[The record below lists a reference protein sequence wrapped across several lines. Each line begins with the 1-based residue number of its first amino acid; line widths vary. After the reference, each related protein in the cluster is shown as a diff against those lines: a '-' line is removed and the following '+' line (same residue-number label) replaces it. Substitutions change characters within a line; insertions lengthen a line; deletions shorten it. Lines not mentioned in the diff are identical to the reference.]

1 MAFAASCGRWGQLRQ
16 PGAGRVRSCRVSGEV
31 ERASVWRIHRLEY
44 GTRLR
49 SGCLGRE
56 AQPPGRVLW
65 VARPKIHGRRLH
77 CSLGA
82 DDALTALRR
91 AMRELQLDA
100 FIVPTADPHQS
111 EFPSECFARRAFL
124 TGFTGSAG
132 TALVLAQPTEEALLW
147 TDGRYFLQAEQ
158 QLSSAWQLMRS
169 GLPETPTLESY
180 LLRGADARAPKRSPP
195 LRVGID
201 PLLHSVASVR
211 RLLQQGIQVVPLDT
225 AHGVLNPVDGVWG
238 TQRPPLPR
246 AAVREHPLEHAGRS
260 VSDKLHEVRD
270 AMPEGVDGLW
280 VSMLDDIGWL
290 FNIRGADIPHCPV
303 ALAYALV
310 WRDGSA
316 VLFLDESK
324 LQGAAGEAVRQRLQ
338 EAQVLLMAY
347 EQCVPY
353 LEEHCGAAQRRLWM
367 DPGSTSLAMA
377 LAATAN
383 TAESPMPDGER
394 LAEALVQAGQ
404 RAHLAISPVPLMKAV
419 KNDAELAGMRAAHI
433 RDGAALCRFLY
444 WLEQRVAQRA
454 TDGHRDKDDALT
466 EYSIGERLEAFR
478 AADPTFVTTAFDT
491 IAGSGPNGAIIHYCA
506 EADTCRRI
514 RADEVLLLD
523 SGGQYVDG
531 TTDVTRT
538 MFLRGSADDT
548 TEPDAFV
555 RECYTRVLR
564 GHIALDTAVFPEG
577 TAGCMLDS
585 FARRELWRA
594 GLDYRHGTG
603 HGVGAALNVHEG
615 PQSISMRVSVPAVG
629 LQPGMVVSNE
639 PGYYQ
644 DGAFGIRLENLLV
657 VREVSTPARFGDRR
671 YLGFERLTLVPFD
684 KQLMDLHMLSASE
697 MDWVDAYHAQVLATV
712 GSYLAER
719 EEGEVLRWL
728 ERACAPLARPPRASG
743 SPVRNGQEG
752 RGGGIAERW
761 LGAAIVAL
769 VLGGLTWASAALWTP
784 PVRAAEVVVPTPNPS
799 ITAPDTDDA
808 SGQQPDRPRRLS
820 LLTEE
825 PRITHRC
832 YLDVAIADQ
841 PAGRIVIGVYA
852 DEAPQSAQCFL
863 SMCERGYAG
872 TDVYRIL
879 SGFTVQVGP
888 PPTTSSSSA
897 SRCAPDEPRLR
908 HDRLGAVSLVRDAQ
922 QRSNGRFFITTRD
935 DSGYLDGKYT
945 VFGRVL
951 EGMEVVRRVEQVGS
965 RGPSNAPKKPVHI
978 VAAGVLPP

>member
-1 MAFAASCGRWGQLRQ
+1 MASASPPGPCPGCVPDGFGLSESVAAGERHRMAFAASCGRWGQLRQ

-31 ERASVWRIHRLEY
+31 ERASVWRIHRL
-44 GTRLR
+44 
-49 SGCLGRE
+49 SGVVGGAAE
-56 AQPPGRVLW
+56 NSWSA
-65 VARPKIHGRRLH
+65 VALQFGRRRRPD
-77 CSLGA
+77 GVTA
-82 DDALTALRR
+82 GDAGSSHPNALRGAR
-91 AMRELQLDA
+91 SS
-100 FIVPTADPHQS
+100 PGSP
-111 EFPSECFARRAFL
+111 ARRAQRWCWRSDRGGAAVDGRAVFPASR
-124 TGFTGSAG
+124 T
-132 TALVLAQPTEEALLW
+132 TAVVGVAVDAQRTARNAHPGVVSVARGGRPGPEALPAAAR
-147 TDGRYFLQAEQ
+147 GHR
-158 QLSSAWQLMRS
+158 SAAAFG
-169 GLPETPTLESY
+169 GL
-180 LLRGADARAPKRSPP
+180 GA
-195 LRVGID
+195 
-201 PLLHSVASVR
+201 ASAAT
-211 RLLQQGIQVVPLDT
+211 G
-225 AHGVLNPVDGVWG
+225 NPG
-238 TQRPPLPR
+238 
-246 AAVREHPLEHAGRS
+246 
-260 VSDKLHEVRD
+260 
-270 AMPEGVDGLW
+270 
-280 VSMLDDIGWL
+280 
-290 FNIRGADIPHCPV
+290 
-303 ALAYALV
+303 
-310 WRDGSA
+310 
-316 VLFLDESK
+316 
-324 LQGAAGEAVRQRLQ
+324 GAAGYRSRRAQSGGWGVGHTTATAAPCRGARTPAGTRRPLGVRQAARGSRRDAGRRGRPVGVDAGRYRLAVQ
-338 EAQVLLMAY
+338 YSRRRHPTLPGGAGVRAGVARWQRGAVSRR
-347 EQCVPY
+347 EQIAGCSRRG
-353 LEEHCGAAQRRLWM
+353 GAATIAGGASAADGVRAMCAVFGGALRSRTTAAVDGSGFHFAGHGAGGHGEYRRVPDARWGAFGGGAGTGRPTRP
-367 DPGSTSLAMA
+367 PGHFARTADEGGEERRRAGGYARRSYSRWRGVVSLSVLVGATSGP
-377 LAATAN
+377 TRHRR
-383 TAESPMPDGER
+383 PPGQGRRPDRILHRGAPGGVPR
-394 LAEALVQAGQ
+394 GRPHFRHHRVRYHCGQ
-404 RAHLAISPVPLMKAV
+404 RAERRHHPLLRRGGHLS
-419 KNDAELAGMRAAHI
+419 AH
-433 RDGAALCRFLY
+433 
-444 WLEQRVAQRA
+444 
-454 TDGHRDKDDALT
+454 
-466 EYSIGERLEAFR
+466 
-478 AADPTFVTTAFDT
+478 
-491 IAGSGPNGAIIHYCA
+491 
-506 EADTCRRI
+506 
-514 RADEVLLLD
+514 
-523 SGGQYVDG
+523 SGGRGVAAGFGRAVRGRHHRCDPH
-531 TTDVTRT
+531 DVSTRQRRRHHRT
-538 MFLRGSADDT
+538 GCFCARVL
-548 TEPDAFV
+548 
-555 RECYTRVLR
+555 YRVLR

-799 ITAPDTDDA
+799 ITAPDTVDA